1 MLFSET
7 QRQWRAPNNYYLSY
21 HNSMKKLHKVKKNV
35 KIEKKIINFKELN
48 VKKINKS
55 TKIAVESD
63 FFGNRN
69 ATMHFKTI
77 QM

>member
-7 QRQWRAPNNYYLSY
+7 QRQWRAPSNY
-21 HNSMKKLHKVKKNV
+21 HNSMKRLHKVKNNV
-35 KIEKKIINFKELN
+35 KKENKIINFKELT

-55 TKIAVESD
+55 PKIP
-63 FFGNRN
+63 N
-69 ATMHFKTI
+69 MHFKTI